1 MSTRSSWDGGQIYAY
16 VDGELDAESAARL
29 EADSR
34 ADPTLAARIA
44 EQRELRARL
53 RAEFDP
59 VLNEPIPERLGAV
72 LAGSARGSAVT
83 PIGAAQRAARPAS
96 SPRQW
101 LAIAATL
108 AVGVFVGVFVSRGPS
123 GAPFETDEGRLVAAG
138 YLDAALS
145 TQLAGAA
152 PEGAAAAIGLSFVA
166 AGGEH
171 CRTFALQAGPG
182 GLACRRDGRWRV
194 ELLDGAASQPGSDEF
209 RQASSALTPAIVGA
223 IEARGAGEP
232 LTADEE
238 RERVGSG
245 WDTASR

>member
-1 MSTRSSWDGGQIYAY
+1 MSTWDDGEIYAY
-16 VDGELDAESAARL
+16 VDGELDPESAARL
-29 EADSR
+29 NADSR
-34 ADPTLAARIA
+34 ADPALAARVA
-44 EQRELRARL
+44 QQRELRARL
-53 RAEFDP
+53 RAEFEP
-59 VLNEPIPERLGAV
+59 VLNEPIPERLRAA
-72 LAGSARGSAVT
+72 LAATERGSVVT
-83 PIGAAQRAARPAS
+83 PIGAAARAARPVS

-108 AVGVFVGVFVSRGPS
+108 AVGVFVGVFASRGPS
-123 GAPFETDEGRLVAAG
+123 GSPFDTDAGRLVAAG

-152 PEGAAAAIGLSFVA
+152 PEGAAATIGLTFVA

-171 CRTFALQAGPG
+171 CRTFALQVGPA

-209 RQASSALTPAIVGA
+209 RQASSALTPAILGA

-238 RERVGSG
+238 RERVRAG
-245 WDTASR
+245 WDAVSR

>member
-1 MSTRSSWDGGQIYAY
+1 MSSWDDAEIYAY

-34 ADPTLAARIA
+34 ADPALAARIA

-53 RAEFDP
+53 RAQFDT
-59 VLNEPIPERLGAV
+59 VLDEPIPERFRAA
-72 LAGSARGSAVT
+72 LAGPERGSAVT
-83 PIGAAQRAARPAS
+83 PIGAAVRGARAAS
-96 SPRQW
+96 WPRQW

-108 AVGVFVGVFVSRGPS
+108 AVGVFAGVFASRGPS
-123 GAPFETDEGRLVAAG
+123 GSPFETDEERLVAAG

-152 PEGAAAAIGLSFVA
+152 PEGSAASIGLTFVA
-166 AGGEH
+166 AGGEP

-194 ELLDGAASQPGSDEF
+194 ELLDNAASQPGSDEF

-232 LTADEE
+232 LTQDEE
-238 RERVGSG
+238 QQRIRAG
-245 WDTASR
+245 WDAAPR

>member
-1 MSTRSSWDGGQIYAY
+1 MSTWDSTQIYAY

-34 ADPTLAARIA
+34 ADPALAARIA
-44 EQRELRARL
+44 QQRELRVRL

-59 VLNEPIPERLGAV
+59 VLHEPIPERLDAA
-72 LAGSARGSAVT
+72 LAGPARGSVVT
-83 PIGAAQRAARPAS
+83 PIGAAPQATRPAS

-108 AVGVFVGVFVSRGPS
+108 AVGVFVGVFASRGPGGS
-123 GAPFETDEGRLVAAG
+123 PFETDEGRLVAAG

-145 TQLAGAA
+145 TQLAGDA
-152 PEGAAAAIGLSFVA
+152 PERAAATIGLSFVA
-166 AGGEH
+166 ASGEH

-194 ELLDGAASQPGSDEF
+194 ELLDGTASMPGSDEF
-209 RQASSALTPAIVGA
+209 RQASSALTPAILGA

-238 RERVGSG
+238 QQRISAGWERA
-245 WDTASR
+245 TP

>member
-1 MSTRSSWDGGQIYAY
+1 M
-16 VDGELDAESAARL
+16 DGELDAESAARL

-34 ADPTLAARIA
+34 ADPALAARIA
-44 EQRELRARL
+44 EQRELRTRL

-59 VLNEPIPERLGAV
+59 VLNEPIPQRLGAA
-72 LAGSARGSAVT
+72 LAGPGH
-83 PIGAAQRAARPAS
+83 GAACHADRRGPAGRRDAAS
-96 SPRQW
+96 WPRQW
-101 LAIAATL
+101 LALAATL
-108 AVGVFVGVFVSRGPS
+108 AVGVFVGVFASRGPS
-123 GAPFETDEGRLVAAG
+123 GSPFETEEGRLVAAG
-138 YLDAALS
+138 YLDVALS

-152 PEGAAAAIGLSFVA
+152 PERAAATIGLTFVA

-232 LTADEE
+232 LTSDEE
-238 RERVGSG
+238 QQRVRSG
-245 WDTASR
+245 WDAASR

>member
-1 MSTRSSWDGGQIYAY
+1 MSTWDSAQIYAY

-34 ADPTLAARIA
+34 ADSALAARIA
-44 EQRELRARL
+44 EQRELCARL

-59 VLNEPIPERLGAV
+59 VLNEPIPERFRAA
-72 LAGSARGSAVT
+72 LAGPERGSAVT
-83 PIGAAQRAARPAS
+83 PIGAAPRGARAASWP
-96 SPRQW
+96 PQW

-108 AVGVFVGVFVSRGPS
+108 AVGVFVGVFASRGPT

-152 PEGAAAAIGLSFVA
+152 PEGAAATIGLTFVA
-166 AGGEH
+166 AGGEA

-232 LTADEE
+232 LTVAEE
-238 RERVGSG
+238 QQRIRAG
-245 WDTASR
+245 WDAAPR

>member
-1 MSTRSSWDGGQIYAY
+1 MSGRSAWDNAQLYAY

-34 ADPTLAARIA
+34 VDPALAARIA
-44 EQRELRARL
+44 VQRELRARL

-59 VLNEPIPERLGAV
+59 VLNEPVPQRLSAALAGPERGN
-72 LAGSARGSAVT
+72 AVT
-83 PIGAAQRAARPAS
+83 PIGSAPRAGRP
-96 SPRQW
+96 SPSQW
-101 LAIAATL
+101 LAIAASL
-108 AVGVFVGVFVSRGPS
+108 AVGVLLGVFASRSPS
-123 GAPFETDEGRLVAAG
+123 GSPFETDEGRLVAAG

-145 TQLAGAA
+145 TQIAGAV
-152 PEGAAAAIGLSFVA
+152 PEGGAATIGLTFVA

-209 RQASSALTPAIVGA
+209 RQASSALTPAILGA

-232 LTADEE
+232 LTVDEE
-238 RERVGSG
+238 RQRIRSG
-245 WDTASR
+245 WDAASR

>member
-1 MSTRSSWDGGQIYAY
+1 MSTWDDAEIYAY
-16 VDGELDAESAARL
+16 VDGELDAAAAARL
-29 EADSR
+29 ETESR

-44 EQRELRARL
+44 QQRELRARL

-59 VLNEPIPERLGAV
+59 VLNEPIPERLGAA
-72 LAGSARGSAVT
+72 LAGPERGSGVT
-83 PIGAAQRAARPAS
+83 PIGAAVRGAQPAGW
-96 SPRQW
+96 PRRW

-108 AVGVFVGVFVSRGPS
+108 AVGVFVGVFASRGTGGS
-123 GAPFETDEGRLVAAG
+123 PFEADEGLLIAAG

-145 TQLAGAA
+145 TQLAGPA
-152 PEGAAAAIGLSFVA
+152 PQGAAASIGLTFVA
-166 AGGEH
+166 AGGEA

-194 ELLDGAASQPGSDEF
+194 ELLDGAASQPGSGEF

-238 RERVGSG
+238 QQRIRAG
-245 WDTASR
+245 WDTASPSI